1 MKFKDY
7 YEVLGVSKDASEGEI
22 KRAYRKLARK
32 YHPDVSKESDAEVRF
47 KEVGEAYAVLKDP
60 EKRVAYDQLGSGARP
75 GEDFTPPPGWE
86 AGFEFSGGYDGAGA
100 EQFSDFFENLFGGG
114 RRYSTGPG
122 FSHGPHQGPGQDH
135 HAKILISLEDSYQ
148 GATRMITLQV
158 PTLTPDGHV
167 QTRQRTL
174 NVTIPKGIGEGQVI
188 RLSGQGASGAGGQPA
203 GDLYLEVA
211 FQPHRL
217 YRVEG
222 RDVHLALPVTPWEA
236 ALGGSVKVPTLGG
249 KVDLKIPRGAKSG
262 QKMRL
267 RGRGL
272 PGKPAGDQF
281 VELSLVT
288 PEPRNAEDEALYRK
302 MAEQMPL
309 NPRVAL
315 EV

>member
-7 YEVLGVSKDASEGEI
+7 YEILGVSKDASESEI

-32 YHPDVSKESDAEVRF
+32 YHPDVSKEPDAETRF

-60 EKRVAYDQLGSGARP
+60 EKRVAYDQLGSGVHP
-75 GEDFTPPPGWE
+75 GEDFTPPPDWG
-86 AGFEFSGGYDGAGA
+86 AGFEFSGGFEGAAGA
-100 EQFSDFFENLFGGG
+100 EQFSDFFESLFGGG
-114 RRYSTGPG
+114 RQRSTGPG
-122 FSHGPHQGPGQDH
+122 FYQGPGRDH

-148 GATRMITLQV
+148 GATRTITLQV

-174 NVTIPKGIGEGQVI
+174 NVTIPKGIREGQVI
-188 RLSGQGASGAGGQPA
+188 RLAGQGSPGTSGQPP
-203 GDLYLEVA
+203 GDLYIEVA

-217 YRVEG
+217 YRVDG
-222 RDVHLALPVTPWEA
+222 RDVTLELPVTPWEA
-236 ALGGSVKVPTLGG
+236 ALGAAVKVPTLGG

-262 QKMRL
+262 QKLRL

-272 PGKPAGDQF
+272 PGKPAGDQY
-281 VELSLVT
+281 VVLEVVV
-288 PEPRNAEDEALYRK
+288 PEPRTAEDEALYRK

-309 NPRVAL
+309 NPRIAL

>member
-7 YEVLGVSKDASEGEI
+7 YEILGVSRDASESEI

-32 YHPDVSKESDAEVRF
+32 YHPDVSKAADAESRF

-60 EKRVAYDQLGSGARP
+60 EKRVAYDQLGRGAHP
-75 GEDFTPPPGWE
+75 GEDFTPPPDWG
-86 AGFEFSGGYDGAGA
+86 AGFEFSGGFEGSG
-100 EQFSDFFENLFGGG
+100 QFSDFFESLFGGG
-114 RRYSTGPG
+114 RRHSAGPG
-122 FSHGPHQGPGQDH
+122 FHQGSGQDH

-148 GATRMITLQV
+148 GAIRTITLQA
-158 PTLTPDGHV
+158 PTLTPDGQV

-174 NVTIPKGIGEGQVI
+174 DVTIPKGICEGQVI
-188 RLSGQGASGAGGQPA
+188 RLAGQGSLGGAGQAA
-203 GDLYLEVA
+203 GDLYIEVA

-217 YRVEG
+217 YQVDG
-222 RDVHLALPVTPWEA
+222 RDVSLDLPITPWEA
-236 ALGGSVKVPTLGG
+236 ALGGAVKVPTLGG

-262 QKMRL
+262 QKLRL

-272 PGKPAGDQF
+272 PGQPAGDQY
-281 VELSLVT
+281 VVLEIIA
-288 PEPRNAEDEALYRK
+288 PEPRTTEDEALYRK

-309 NPRVAL
+309 NPRATL

>member
-7 YEVLGVSKDASEGEI
+7 YAILEVSKDASEGEI

-32 YHPDVSKESDAEVRF
+32 YHPDVSKEVNAESRF

-60 EKRVAYDQLGSGARP
+60 EKRLAYDQLGSGVHP
-75 GEDFTPPPGWE
+75 GEDFTPPPDWG
-86 AGFEFSGGYDGAGA
+86 AGFEFSGGFEGPAGT
-100 EQFSDFFENLFGGG
+100 EQFSDFFESLFGGG
-114 RRYSTGPG
+114 RRHSAGPG
-122 FSHGPHQGPGQDH
+122 FHQGPSQDH
-135 HAKILISLEDSYQ
+135 HARILISLEDSYQ
-148 GATRMITLQV
+148 GATRTLTLQA
-158 PTLTPDGHV
+158 PTLTPDGHL

-174 NVTIPKGIGEGQVI
+174 NVTIPKGIREGQVI
-188 RLSGQGASGAGGQPA
+188 RLAGQGSPGAGGQPA
-203 GDLYLEVA
+203 GDLYIEVA

-222 RDVHLALPVTPWEA
+222 RDMSLDIPITPWEA
-236 ALGGSVKVPTLGG
+236 ALGATIKVPTLGG

-262 QKMRL
+262 QKLRL

-272 PGKPAGDQF
+272 PGQPTGDQY
-281 VELSLVT
+281 VVLEIIA
-288 PEPRNAEDEALYRK
+288 PEPRTAEDEALYRK

-309 NPRVAL
+309 NPRAAL